1 MSFDGFPPGV
11 RYFPIPAP
19 IFGPLLEEI
28 DTLGELKTVIRV
40 LWMIQQKKGPIKYV
54 TQNEILAD
62 RTLIN
67 ALGKTELVISSI
79 QSAVSRG
86 IFIKTQHENGSPVY
100 ATNSDFNRRSAGNFG
115 ISSDDSYTLE
125 PEPWEAAEILPS
137 IYSLYEQNIG
147 ILTPIIGEQIG
158 EAEDKYPAV
167 WITDA
172 IKESASQNKR
182 SWAYISGI
190 LERWHREGREG
201 KDDGKPSRRTSKSR
215 YI

>member
-1 MSFDGFPPGV
+1 MSFNGFPPSV

-19 IFGPLLEEI
+19 VFGPLLEEI

-40 LWMIQQKKGPIKYV
+40 LWMIQQKKGPLKLV

-62 RTLIN
+62 RTLVN
-67 ALGKTELVISSI
+67 ALSKTELITASI
-79 QSAVSRG
+79 QAAVSRG
-86 IFIKTQHENGSPVY
+86 IFIKVQHENGSIGY
-100 ATNSDFNRRSAGNFG
+100 MTNTDFNRRSAGNFG
-115 ISSDDSYTLE
+115 ISPNESYTLE
-125 PEPWEAAEILPS
+125 PEPWEAAEILPG

-158 EAEDKYPAV
+158 EAEEKYPAV

-190 LERWHREGREG
+190 LERWHREGR
-201 KDDGKPSRRTSKSR
+201 DDGEPSRRTSKSR

>member
-1 MSFDGFPPGV
+1 MSFDGFPPDV

-28 DTLGELKTVIRV
+28 DTLAELKTVIRV
-40 LWMIQQKKGPIKYV
+40 LWMIQQKKGPIKFV

-79 QSAVSRG
+79 QAAVSRG

-115 ISSDDSYTLE
+115 ISPDDSYTLE

-158 EAEDKYPAV
+158 EAEEKYPAV

-190 LERWHREGREG
+190 LERWHREGR
-201 KDDGKPSRRTSKSR
+201 DDGEPSRRTSKSR

>member
-11 RYFPIPAP
+11 RYFPVPAP
-19 IFGPLLEEI
+19 IFGSLLEEI

-40 LWMIQQKKGPIKYV
+40 LWMIQQKKGPIKFV

-79 QSAVSRG
+79 PAAVSRG

-100 ATNSDFNRRSAGNFG
+100 ATNSDFNRRSAGNFS
-115 ISSDDSYTLE
+115 ISPDDSYTLE
-125 PEPWEAAEILPS
+125 PEPWEAVEILPS

-190 LERWHREGREG
+190 LERWHREG

>member
-1 MSFDGFPPGV
+1 V
-11 RYFPIPAP
+11 
-19 IFGPLLEEI
+19 
-28 DTLGELKTVIRV
+28 
-40 LWMIQQKKGPIKYV
+40 
-54 TQNEILAD
+54 
-62 RTLIN
+62 
-67 ALGKTELVISSI
+67 
-79 QSAVSRG
+79 
-86 IFIKTQHENGSPVY
+86 
-100 ATNSDFNRRSAGNFG
+100 
-115 ISSDDSYTLE
+115 
-125 PEPWEAAEILPS
+125 EILPS

-190 LERWHREGREG
+190 LERWHREG

>member
-1 MSFDGFPPGV
+1 
-11 RYFPIPAP
+11 
-19 IFGPLLEEI
+19 
-28 DTLGELKTVIRV
+28 
-40 LWMIQQKKGPIKYV
+40 MIQQKKGPLKLV

-62 RTLIN
+62 RTLVN
-67 ALGKTELVISSI
+67 ALSKTELITASI
-79 QSAVSRG
+79 QAAVSRG
-86 IFIKTQHENGSPVY
+86 IFIKVQHENGSIGY
-100 ATNSDFNRRSAGNFG
+100 MTNTDFNRRSAGNFG
-115 ISSDDSYTLE
+115 ISPNESYTLE

-158 EAEDKYPAV
+158 EAEEKYPAV

-190 LERWHREGREG
+190 LERWHREGR
-201 KDDGKPSRRTSKSR
+201 DDGEPSRRTSKSR